1 MTTKQIITPNR
12 GFKYL
17 GDLEEEFKLAEQML
31 EEQRRA
37 GIKDRNKKPKT
48 QDTDGNQPTP
58 KNISGFVYVP
68 EIKLYVAKQRTHQD
82 VDWNQTHEELAKE
95 NSRMLTI
102 PEFVKFVNYLRNGYS
117 DRDEAEQILDDILT
131 KRHPWRAEWLDASF
145 EITPQGNY
153 ILTKNKTQRDRL
165 ETSLMQD
172 CEADI
177 FGSANTQGLP
187 TKQGNEFNY
196 WFPRNNS
203 VARFYAYSGWVL
215 LGCTRYPD
223 GGGSALGVRRA
234 MTDA

>member
-203 VARFYAYSGWVL
+203 VARFYASSLWVGL
-215 LGCTRYPD
+215 SCSRSPD
-223 GGGSALGVRRA
+223 GRLSALGVRRA